1 MVEVCHLHDLGSHDP
16 TADQICIPKFLKKIN
31 YICVLSV
38 AGDLNITHL
47 VKVLYTC
54 KYGWTYHAPKKH
66 VPFSRSP
73 IIKVFEERGGNWK
86 PYFFLNEPYMV

>member
-1 MVEVCHLHDLGSHDP
+1 MVEVGHLHDLGSHDP

-38 AGDLNITHL
+38 AGDLNVTHL

-54 KYGWTYHAPKKH
+54 LYGCTYHAPKKH
-66 VPFSRSP
+66 VPIFPVLPSSKWKNILKGFHLEFLR
-73 IIKVFEERGGNWK
+73 EEG
-86 PYFFLNEPYMV
+86 